1 MVAQAGRWQVSE
13 LAVLRAADVDR
24 QPAEALLLYSRQVR
38 EHIEDLEDIDQAL
51 DLHVVLV
58 AVEKRLRQ
66 LGKDKR
72 DAEAGQTECLL
83 RGGELLGP
91 SPGQGTRT
99 DLDEELSQLAE
110 SLSRHLR
117 WQMRRFAA
125 HRDLVR
131 AWCVGTEKT
140 SLKPSAIIRYLKQ
153 MEDEERIAKSD
164 ERPPQPEIRIGDFR
178 DVLAD
183 VEPGSIDLVLTDP
196 PYDAASVELYRDAAK
211 WAATA
216 LKPGGSLVCY
226 AGQSMLPDV
235 LNALGESLRYW
246 WTFAV
251 PHRHGGQQL
260 PGKWVICEWKPV
272 LWYVREHRAGRSYI
286 GDRLQGSRPLK
297 IQHAWAQGLDE
308 VLYLVQQLTEPG
320 ELIVDPF
327 AGSDSF
333 GYAALTLGRRFIG
346 ADLGKGAT

>member
-1 MVAQAGRWQVSE
+1 MNE
-13 LAVLRAADVDR
+13 LAVLRAADVER
-24 QPAEALLLYSRQVR
+24 QPAEALLVYSRQVR
-38 EHIEDLEDIDQAL
+38 EHIEDLSDIDQAL

-83 RGGELLGP
+83 RGGELLP
-91 SPGQGTRT
+91 AT
-99 DLDEELSQLAE
+99 DLGDAE
-110 SLSRHLR
+110 RFLPTSERIDTGSNQTNGQAPRDLR

-125 HRDLVR
+125 HRDLVK
-131 AWCVGTEKT
+131 AWCVGTEKS
-140 SLKPSAIIRYLKQ
+140 SLKPSAILRYLKQ
-153 MEDEERIAKSD
+153 MEDEERVGKS
-164 ERPPQPEIRIGDFR
+164 EEQPPQPEIRIGDFR

-183 VEPGSIDLVLTDP
+183 IEPGSVDLVLTDP
-196 PYDAASVELYRDAAK
+196 PYDTASVELYRDAAK
-211 WAATA
+211 WAAVA
-216 LKPGGSLVCY
+216 LKPGGSMVCY

-235 LNALGESLRYW
+235 LNALGEHLRYW

-272 LWYVREHRAGRSYI
+272 LWFVRDHRAGRSYI

-297 IQHAWAQGLDE
+297 IQHAWAQRLDE
-308 VLYLVQQLTEPG
+308 VLYLIQQLTEPG

-327 AGSDSF
+327 AGSGSF

-346 ADLGKGAT
+346 ADLGRGMS

>member
-1 MVAQAGRWQVSE
+1 VNE
-13 LAVLRAADVDR
+13 LAVLRAADVDH
-24 QPAEALLLYSRQVR
+24 QPAESLLLYSRQVR
-38 EHIEDLEDIDQAL
+38 QHIEDLEDIDQAL

-91 SPGQGTRT
+91 
-99 DLDEELSQLAE
+99 AE
-110 SLSRHLR
+110 HGGDRRSEDFNSEKSEMKQALYDLR

-125 HRDLVR
+125 HRELVK
-131 AWCVGTEKT
+131 AWCVGTEKS
-140 SLKPSAIIRYLKQ
+140 SLKPSAILRYLKQ
-153 MEDEERIAKSD
+153 MEDEERVAKTADD
-164 ERPPQPEIRIGDFR
+164 EQPPQPDIRIGDFR
-178 DVLAD
+178 DVLTD
-183 VEPGSIDLVLTDP
+183 VEPGTVDLVLTDP

-211 WAATA
+211 WAAVA

-235 LNALGESLRYW
+235 LNALGEHLRYW

-260 PGKWVICEWKPV
+260 PGKWIICEWKPV
-272 LWYVREHRAGRSYI
+272 LWYVKDHRAGRSYV

-308 VLYLVQQLTEPG
+308 VLYLIHQLTDPG

-327 AGSDSF
+327 AGSGSF
-333 GYAALTLGRRFIG
+333 GYAALALGRRFIG
-346 ADLGKGAT
+346 ADLGQGAS